1 MSLRARL
8 LALFLVFAIVPLL
21 ALGGIEYVRS
31 LRALEAL
38 IGAQNAR
45 VAERIAES
53 VGNRWAL
60 LQSDLLLLAEN
71 AETQRWLVRRLA
83 NRGDSVAAG
92 EAHRFLQDVW
102 SRIGAGYTSLVYRDP
117 SGTEIYRL
125 GAVAETTMMASR
137 IAAHDTTDSRML
149 RGGTELTI
157 DSVDQQVRD
166 LQSGASLGTVS
177 LTPRLTGMLPVDALA
192 SGFGETGY
200 GMVLDR
206 LHGRVLYHPSP
217 AMQGTAIA
225 PLVAA
230 GTWKVTPAIL
240 ERTSG
245 TFRYH
250 SGDTLRLASFQSL
263 ASPLWTV
270 VVSGAVS
277 EFSGPFT
284 AVRRWTLLLFLL
296 VATAATLVFSQLLRR
311 TTRSLEELTT
321 ATAVVGRG
329 DFTPTLPPAGRDEVG
344 KLTASFETMVR
355 KIREMVSQIES
366 SRQMAVLG
374 EFAAT
379 LSHEVRNPLTSI
391 KLNLQKIER
400 ADRAR
405 DASDRS
411 GRPLEIALGEVARLD
426 TVVRGVLD
434 LARMRSAQPLTCSL
448 HGLADET
455 LEVVG
460 GQGEGVLVERSF
472 NSDDDSVDVDP
483 SQVKGALLNLV
494 LNALDA
500 MPGGG
505 TLRVGTART
514 NGRIRLSVTDT
525 GKGIP
530 AIVRAQIFRPFFST
544 KSSGTGLG
552 LPLARR
558 AIEESGGTLVLT
570 PERDGS
576 GTEFVIEFP
585 LRQGAHA

>member
-8 LALFLVFAIVPLL
+8 LALFLLFAVVPLL

-45 VAERIAES
+45 VAERIAETITE
-53 VGNRWAL
+53 RAAL

-71 AETQRWLVRRLA
+71 AETQRWLVRR
-83 NRGDSVAAG
+83 AAG
-92 EAHRFLQDVW
+92 GDDSASAVDASQFLRDVW
-102 SRIGAGYTSLVYRDP
+102 ERIGPSYASLVYRDR

-125 GAVAETTMMASR
+125 GAPETDTPPSR
-137 IAAHDTTDSRML
+137 D
-149 RGGTELTI
+149 GTGQPPNVSAQNGATVQTAGPEE
-157 DSVDQQVRD
+157 QPVRD

-177 LTPRLTGMLPVDALA
+177 LTPTLNGMLPVDALA

-206 LHGRVLYHPSP
+206 SLGRVLYHPIR
-217 AMQGTAIA
+217 AMQGIAIA

-230 GTWKVTPAIL
+230 GTWKVSSTTL
-240 ERTSG
+240 GRTSG
-245 TFRYH
+245 TFRYRA
-250 SGDTLRLASFQSL
+250 GDTLRLASFQNL
-263 ASPLWTV
+263 VSPPWTV

-284 AVRRWTLLLFLL
+284 AVRRSTLLLFLL
-296 VATAATLVFSQLLRR
+296 VALVATAAFSQLLRR

-329 DFTPTLPPAGRDEVG
+329 DFAPALPPAGRDEVG
-344 KLTASFETMVR
+344 RLTASFETMVR

-366 SRQMAVLG
+366 SRQMTVLG
-374 EFAAT
+374 EFAAN

-391 KLNLQKIER
+391 KLNLQKLER
-400 ADRAR
+400 ADRTRAVQHR
-405 DASDRS
+405 A
-411 GRPLEIALGEVARLD
+411 GRPLEIALREVARLD

-434 LARMRSAQPLTCSL
+434 LARIRPAQPVACSL
-448 HGLADET
+448 HALADET
-455 LEVVG
+455 LEVVD
-460 GQGEGVLVERSF
+460 GQGEGVQVERDF
-472 NSDDDSVDVDP
+472 MTHDDSVQVDP

-494 LNALDA
+494 LNAMDA

-505 TLRVGTART
+505 TLRVGTVH
-514 NGRIRLSVTDT
+514 NDGRIRLSVTDS
-525 GKGIP
+525 GRGIP
-530 AIVRAQIFRPFFST
+530 TVIRSDVFRPFYST
-544 KSSGTGLG
+544 KASGTGLG

-558 AIEESGGTLVLT
+558 AIEENGGTLMLA
-570 PERDGS
+570 PEQASS

-585 LRQGAHA
+585 LRQGVHA

>member
-8 LALFLVFAIVPLL
+8 LALFLLFAVVPLL

-45 VAERIAES
+45 VAERIAQS
-53 VGNRWAL
+53 ITDRFAL

-71 AETQRWLVRRLA
+71 AETQRWLVRR
-83 NRGDSVAAG
+83 AAG
-92 EAHRFLQDVW
+92 GDDSAAAAEASQFLRDVW
-102 SRIGAGYTSLVYRDP
+102 NRIGPGYASLVYHDP
-117 SGTEIYRL
+117 SGREIYRL
-125 GAVAETTMMASR
+125 GGVPET
-137 IAAHDTTDSRML
+137 DTPPARS
-149 RGGTELTI
+149 GTGQPPNAQESATVQTADPIEQL
-157 DSVDQQVRD
+157 VRD
-166 LQSGASLGTVS
+166 LQSGASLGRVS
-177 LTPRLTGMLPVDALA
+177 LTPTLTGILPVDALA

-206 LHGRVLYHPSP
+206 TNGRVLSHPSR
-217 AMQGTAIA
+217 AMQGSAIA
-225 PLVAA
+225 PLVAV
-230 GTWKVTPAIL
+230 GTWKVSPTTL

-245 TFRYH
+245 TFRYYA
-250 SGDTLRLASFQSL
+250 GDTLRLASFKSLQSP
-263 ASPLWTV
+263 AWTV
-270 VVSGAVS
+270 VVSGVVN
-277 EFSGPFT
+277 EFAGPFT

-296 VATAATLVFSQLLRR
+296 VAFVATAAFSQFLRR

-344 KLTASFETMVR
+344 RLTASFETMVQ

-391 KLNLQKIER
+391 KLNLQKLER
-400 ADRAR
+400 ADRTR
-405 DASDRS
+405 DLSHRA
-411 GRPLEIALGEVARLD
+411 GRPLEIALREVARLD

-434 LARMRSAQPLTCSL
+434 LARIRPAQAMTCSL
-448 HGLADET
+448 HALADET

-460 GQGEGVLVERSF
+460 GQGEGVLLERSF
-472 NSDDDSVDVDP
+472 VSDNDSVDVDP
-483 SQVKGALLNLV
+483 SLVKGALLNLV

-500 MPGGG
+500 MPQGG
-505 TLRVGTART
+505 TLRVGTVRS
-514 NGRIRLSVTDT
+514 NGRIRLSVSDS
-525 GKGIP
+525 GKGMSP
-530 AIVRAQIFRPFFST
+530 AVRAEIFRPFFST

-570 PERDGS
+570 PEGTGS
-576 GTEFVIEFP
+576 GSEFVIEFP
-585 LRQGAHA
+585 LRKAANA

>member
-8 LALFLVFAIVPLL
+8 LALFLLFAVVPLL

-31 LRALEAL
+31 LRALEAM
-38 IGAQNAR
+38 IAAQNAR
-45 VAERIAES
+45 VAERIAETI
-53 VGNRWAL
+53 GNRDAL

-71 AETQRWLVRRLA
+71 AESQRWLVRRLA
-83 NRGDSVAAG
+83 NGVDSVAAG

-102 SRIGAGYTSLVYRDP
+102 SRIGPSYTSLVYRDR
-117 SGTEIYRL
+117 SGREIYRL
-125 GAVAETTMMASR
+125 GASADTATVAPRSATR
-137 IAAHDTTDSRML
+137 QVPDSLML
-149 RGGTELTI
+149 RNGTELTLDPVEHPI
-157 DSVDQQVRD
+157 RD
-166 LQSGASLGTVS
+166 LQSGANLGSVS
-177 LTPRLTGMLPVDALA
+177 LTPTVTGMLPMEALA

-206 LHGRVLYHPSP
+206 LHERVLYHPSR
-217 AMQGTAIA
+217 AMQGIAIT
-225 PLVAA
+225 PLVDT
-230 GTWKVTPAIL
+230 GSWKVSPATL

-245 TFRYH
+245 TFRYRA
-250 SGDTLRLASFQSL
+250 GDTLRMASFQSL
-263 ASPLWTV
+263 KSPPWTV

-296 VATAATLVFSQLLRR
+296 VAIVATLAFNQLLRR
-311 TTRSLEELTT
+311 TTHSLEELTT

-329 DFTPTLPPAGRDEVG
+329 DFAPALPPAGRDEVG
-344 KLTASFETMVR
+344 RLTASFETMVI
-355 KIREMVSQIES
+355 KVREMVSQIES

-374 EFAAT
+374 EFAAN

-391 KLNLQKIER
+391 KLNLQKLER

-405 DASDRS
+405 DLANRA
-411 GRPLEIALGEVARLD
+411 GRPLEIALREVARLD

-434 LARMRSAQPLTCSL
+434 LARLRPAQPIACSL
-448 HGLADET
+448 HTLAEET
-455 LEVVG
+455 LEAVG
-460 GQGEGVLVERSF
+460 GQGEGVQVERAF
-472 NSDDDSVDVDP
+472 ISDDDSIEVDP

-505 TLRVGTART
+505 TLRVGTVH
-514 NGRIRLSVTDT
+514 NDGRIRLSVEDS
-525 GKGIP
+525 GPGIP
-530 AIVRAQIFRPFFST
+530 ALVRAEIFRPFYST

-558 AIEESGGTLVLT
+558 AVEENGGTLVLA
-570 PERDGS
+570 PERALS

>member
-8 LALFLVFAIVPLL
+8 LALFLLFAVVPLL
-21 ALGGIEYVRS
+21 ALGGMEYVRS

-45 VAERIAES
+45 VAERIAETITE
-53 VGNRWAL
+53 RAAL

-71 AETQRWLVRRLA
+71 AETQRWLVRR
-83 NRGDSVAAG
+83 AAG
-92 EAHRFLQDVW
+92 GDDSAAAVDASQFLRDVW
-102 SRIGAGYTSLVYRDP
+102 ERIGPSYASLVFRDR

-125 GAVAETTMMASR
+125 GAAPDADTSPSR
-137 IAAHDTTDSRML
+137 NGTGQPPNVPQESATVQTTDPEEQL
-149 RGGTELTI
+149 
-157 DSVDQQVRD
+157 VRD
-166 LQSGASLGTVS
+166 LQSGDSLGTVS
-177 LTPRLTGMLPVDALA
+177 LTPMLNGMLPVDELA

-206 LHGRVLYHPSP
+206 SRDRVLYHPIR
-217 AMQGTAIA
+217 AMQGIAIA

-230 GTWKVTPAIL
+230 GTWKVSPTTL
-240 ERTSG
+240 GRTSG
-245 TFRYH
+245 TFRYRA
-250 SGDTLRLASFQSL
+250 GDTLRLASFQSL
-263 ASPLWTV
+263 VSPEWTV

-284 AVRRWTLLLFLL
+284 AVRRSTLLLFLL
-296 VATAATLVFSQLLRR
+296 VALVATAAFSQLLRR

-329 DFTPTLPPAGRDEVG
+329 DFNPTLPPSGRDEVG
-344 KLTASFETMVR
+344 KLTVAFETMVR

-391 KLNLQKIER
+391 KLNLQKLER
-400 ADRAR
+400 ADRTR
-405 DASDRS
+405 DVSERA
-411 GRPLEIALGEVARLD
+411 GRPLEIALREVARLD

-434 LARMRSAQPLTCSL
+434 LARIRSAQPMPCSL
-448 HGLADET
+448 HGLAEET

-460 GQGEGVLVERSF
+460 GQGEGVQVERSF
-472 NSDDDSVDVDP
+472 ISDNDSVDVDP

-500 MPGGG
+500 MPEGG
-505 TLRVGTART
+505 TLRLGTARS
-514 NGRIRLSVTDT
+514 NGRIRLSVSDS
-525 GKGIP
+525 GKGMS
-530 AIVRAQIFRPFFST
+530 AAVRAEIFRPFFST

-558 AIEESGGTLVLT
+558 AIEDNGGTLALT
-570 PERDGS
+570 PERAGF

-585 LRQGAHA
+585 LHQAAHA